1 MSVSYHNSFLQ
12 PDLSYIKIFEMKLI
26 HRKYIMTFIL
36 YILLKRDQHNGRK
49 LVNPKEEIE
58 DAQFCE
64 IVTHKKWP
72 CRVLNTRK
80 YIDLPNARIELE
92 K

>member
-1 MSVSYHNSFLQ
+1 MEVSESKNFSEVLLIQHFSKNNKNVKVMSVSYHNSFLQ

-36 YILLKRDQHNGRK
+36 YILLKRDQHNGRE

-58 DAQFCE
+58 DAQFS
-64 IVTHKKWP
+64 
-72 CRVLNTRK
+72 
-80 YIDLPNARIELE
+80 
-92 K
+92 